1 VDIPEGEIFRGVIIG
16 FPDGAKGRTRILCR
30 QEGRQKGIVGHPHGA
45 RTSRGIS
52 AGVANERKEKKAR
65 AKARHN
71 QLVRFLATAPSGVQE
86 QAKAIS
92 FEELIMKCFEAG
104 NVVSARQSLQPVRS
118 LQRKQI
124 SRIIYNS

>member
-1 VDIPEGEIFRGVIIG
+1 MDIPEGEIFAESSSVFLTERKGERGFYVDRRSAKRASSVIRMVRALAG
-16 FPDGAKGRTRILCR
+16 
-30 QEGRQKGIVGHPHGA
+30 E
-45 RTSRGIS
+45 IS
-52 AGVANERKEKKAR
+52 ARVANERKEKKAR

-71 QLVRFLATAPSGVQE
+71 QLVRFLVTAPARVQE

-104 NVVSARQSLQPVRS
+104 NVVSARQSLQPVKS